1 MKTMYLLLLLTIFS
15 ILYTVIAKKYI
26 ATNQKRCFLYIIIIE
41 IISDTFLIKI
51 LSTHHLG
58 TISAILTCLSI
69 ILMTIIGIVLY
80 KECITGNTIL
90 GIICAIIALYLL
102 SIDVK

>member
-1 MKTMYLLLLLTIFS
+1 MNTIYLLIAITIAS
-15 ILYTVIAKKYI
+15 ILYTIIAKEYI
-26 ATNQKRCFLYIIIIE
+26 TTKRKRCLLYIIIIE
-41 IISDTFLIKI
+41 IIAYTCLIKI
-51 LSTHHLG
+51 LSRHDL
-58 TISAILTCLSI
+58 SSVASILTCVSI

-80 KECITGNTIL
+80 KECINGRIIL